1 MKTHLTTRVEAVLPF
16 WLDRPDEEALNIART
31 VGDVALDALWIG
43 EMVTYD
49 AFALATA
56 IGHRVPGLPLRLGP
70 LAVGVR
76 SPVTLALGVSSV
88 ASLTGTTVDIAL
100 GASSPMIVAGWH
112 DRDWAHAAPR
122 VRETIECLRS
132 LFAGVRSD
140 YDGGQV
146 RSHGFRLRRPRPETR
161 IAVGAFGPAVTR
173 VAARHADE
181 VVLNLV
187 PPQRVAQVR
196 ATIDGEAAKVGRTP
210 PSLTV
215 WVPAAFEPGEAALR
229 QLAAQLAVYLAPPG
243 YGEMFCELGYGD
255 LVRRARAGAGRRELA
270 DHVPADLLG
279 QICLAGS
286 TERIAETL
294 RAYHEAGAD
303 CVAVVPST
311 AEDPGGRAV
320 LTAVANAR
328 RLT

>member
-1 MKTHLTTRVEAVLPF
+1 VNRRVEAALPF
-16 WLDRPDEEALNIART
+16 WLDRPDEEALDIAQT
-31 VGDVALDALWIG
+31 VGDVGLDALWIG
-43 EMVTYD
+43 EMATYD

-56 IGHRVPGLPLRLGP
+56 VGQRVPGLPLKLGP

-76 SPVTLALGVSSV
+76 NPVTVALGVSSV
-88 ASLTGTTVDIAL
+88 ASLTGATVDVAL
-100 GASSPMIVAGWH
+100 GASSPVIVAGWH
-112 DRDWAHAAPR
+112 DREWGHAPAR

-132 LFAGVRSD
+132 LLAGKRSD
-140 YDGGQV
+140 YNGNHV
-146 RSHGFRLRRPRPETR
+146 RSHGFRLRQPRPDTR
-161 IAVGAFGPAVTR
+161 IAVGAFGSAITR

-181 VVLNLV
+181 IVLNLV
-187 PPQRVAQVR
+187 PPQRVAEVR
-196 ATIDGEAAKVGRTP
+196 ATIDSEAARVGRTP

-229 QLAAQLAVYLAPPG
+229 QMAAQLAVYLSPPG

-255 LVRRARAGAGRRELA
+255 LVRRARAGARRMELV
-270 DHVPADLLG
+270 DHVPEDLLG
-279 QICLAGS
+279 QVCLAGS
-286 TERIAETL
+286 KARIAASL

-320 LTAVANAR
+320 LTAVADAG
-328 RLT
+328 

>member
-1 MKTHLTTRVEAVLPF
+1 VSMDARVEAVLPF
-16 WLDRPDEEALNIART
+16 WLDRPDDEALDVART

-56 IGHRVPGLPLRLGP
+56 IGLSVPGLPLRLGP

-112 DRDWAHAAPR
+112 DREWAHAAPR

-132 LFAGVRSD
+132 LFAGERGD
-140 YDGGQV
+140 YDGAQV

-161 IAVGAFGPAVTR
+161 IAVGAFGPAITR

-255 LVRRARAGAGRRELA
+255 LVQRARAGAGRRELA

-286 TERIAETL
+286 TERIAASL
-294 RAYHEAGAD
+294 RAYREAGAD

-320 LTAVANAR
+320 LAAVAEAR
-328 RLT
+328 TQK

>member
-1 MKTHLTTRVEAVLPF
+1 MNARVETVLPF
-16 WLDRPDEEALNIART
+16 WLDRPDEEALDIAQTARD
-31 VGDVALDALWIG
+31 VGLDALWIG

-88 ASLTGTTVDIAL
+88 ASLTGTTVDLAL

-112 DRDWAHAAPR
+112 DREWAHAAPR
-122 VRETIECLRS
+122 MRETIECLRS
-132 LFAGVRSD
+132 LFAGVRGD
-140 YDGGQV
+140 YGGGQV

-161 IAVGAFGPAVTR
+161 IAVGAFGPAITR

-196 ATIDGEAAKVGRTP
+196 AMIDGEADKVGRTP

-215 WVPAAFEPGEAALR
+215 WVPAAFEPGDAALR

-243 YGEMFCELGYGD
+243 YGEMFCELGYDD

-270 DHVPADLLG
+270 DQVPADLLG

-286 TERIAETL
+286 TERIAAGL

-320 LTAVANAR
+320 LGAVANAR
-328 RLT
+328 RMT

>member
-1 MKTHLTTRVEAVLPF
+1 VSNARVEAVLPF
-16 WLDRPDEEALNIART
+16 WLDRPDEEALDIART
-31 VGDVALDALWIG
+31 VSDVGLDALWIG

-56 IGHRVPGLPLRLGP
+56 IGHRAPGLPLRLGP

-100 GASSPMIVAGWH
+100 GASSPAIVAGWH
-112 DRDWAHAAPR
+112 DRDWAHAPRR
-122 VRETIECLRS
+122 VRETIECLRR
-132 LFAGVRSD
+132 LFSGARSD
-140 YDGGQV
+140 YDGDQV
-146 RSHGFRLRRPRPETR
+146 NSHGFRLRRPRPETR
-161 IAVGAFGPAVTR
+161 IAVGAFGPLITR

-196 ATIDGEAAKVGRTP
+196 TTIDAEAAKVGRVP
-210 PSLTV
+210 PTLTV
-215 WVPAAFEPGEAALR
+215 WVPAAYDPGEVALH

-243 YGEMFCELGYGD
+243 YGEMFGELGYGD
-255 LVRRARAGAGRRELA
+255 LVARARAGAGRRELA
-270 DHVPADLLG
+270 DHIPAELLG
-279 QICLAGS
+279 QICVAGS
-286 TERIAETL
+286 TERIAASL

-311 AEDPGGRAV
+311 AEDAGGRAV
-320 LTAVANAR
+320 LSAVAEAR
-328 RLT
+328 IQNKL

>member
-1 MKTHLTTRVEAVLPF
+1 VNGGIEAALPF
-16 WLDRPDEEALNIART
+16 WLDRPDDEALDIAQNVSD
-31 VGDVALDALWIG
+31 VGLDALWIG
-43 EMVTYD
+43 EMATYD

-76 SPVTLALGVSSV
+76 SPVSLALGVSSV
-88 ASLTGTTVDIAL
+88 ASLTSGTVDVAL
-100 GASSPMIVAGWH
+100 GASSPVIVAGWH
-112 DRDWAHAAPR
+112 DRDWGHAASR

-132 LFAGVRSD
+132 LFAGARSD
-140 YDGGQV
+140 YDGRQV
-146 RSHGFRLRRPRPETR
+146 RSHGFRLRRPRPDTR
-161 IAVGAFGPAVTR
+161 IAVGAFGSAITR

-187 PPQRVAQVR
+187 PPQRVSEVR
-196 ATIDGEAAKVGRTP
+196 ATIDDEAAKVGRTP
-210 PSLTV
+210 PRLTV

-229 QLAAQLAVYLAPPG
+229 QLTAQLAVYLSPPG

-255 LVRRARAGAGRRELA
+255 LVRRARAGAGRMELA
-270 DHVPADLLG
+270 DHVPEDLLQ

-286 TERIAETL
+286 TERIAGSL
-294 RAYHEAGAD
+294 RAYHQAGAD

-320 LTAVANAR
+320 LKAVAEAR
-328 RLT
+328 TRNSS

>member
-1 MKTHLTTRVEAVLPF
+1 VNARVEAVLPF
-16 WLDRPDEEALNIART
+16 WLDRPDEEALDIART

-56 IGHRVPGLPLRLGP
+56 IGHRVPGVPLRLGP

-88 ASLTGTTVDIAL
+88 ASLTGATVDIAL

-112 DRDWAHAAPR
+112 DREWAHAAPR

-132 LFAGVRSD
+132 LFAGERSD
-140 YDGGQV
+140 YHGGQL
-146 RSHGFRLRRPRPETR
+146 RSRGFRLRRPRPETR
-161 IAVGAFGPAVTR
+161 IAVGAFGPAITR

-187 PPQRVAQVR
+187 PPQRVARVR

-215 WVPAAFEPGEAALR
+215 WVPAAYEPGAPALR

-255 LVRRARAGAGRRELA
+255 LVQRARAGAGRRELA
-270 DHVPADLLG
+270 DHIPADLLG

-286 TERIAETL
+286 TQRIAETL

-320 LTAVANAR
+320 LTAVAEAR
-328 RLT
+328 IQHKL

>member
-1 MKTHLTTRVEAVLPF
+1 VNRRVEAALPF
-16 WLDRPDEEALNIART
+16 WLDRPDEEALAIAQT
-31 VGDVALDALWIG
+31 VCDVGLHGLWIG
-43 EMVTYD
+43 EMATYD

-56 IGHRVPGLPLRLGP
+56 IGHRVPGLPLKLGP

-88 ASLTGTTVDIAL
+88 ASLTGATVDVAL
-100 GASSPMIVAGWH
+100 GASSPAIVAGWH
-112 DRDWAHAAPR
+112 DRQWAHTASR

-132 LFAGVRSD
+132 LLAGKRSD
-140 YDGGQV
+140 YDGSQV
-146 RSHGFRLRRPRPETR
+146 RSHGFRLRRPQPDTR
-161 IAVGAFGPAVTR
+161 IAVGAFGSAIMR
-173 VAARHADE
+173 VAARYADE
-181 VVLNLV
+181 IVLNLV
-187 PPQRVAQVR
+187 PPQRVAEVR
-196 ATIDGEAAKVGRTP
+196 ATINSEAATVGRTP

-229 QLAAQLAVYLAPPG
+229 QLAAQLAVYLSPPG

-255 LVRRARAGAGRRELA
+255 LVRRARAGAGRLELA
-270 DHVPADLLG
+270 GQVPEDLLH

-286 TERIAETL
+286 TERIAASL

-320 LTAVANAR
+320 LTAVADAR
-328 RLT
+328 G

>member
-1 MKTHLTTRVEAVLPF
+1 MSARVEAVLPF
-16 WLDRPDEEALNIART
+16 WLDRPDEEALDIARA
-31 VGDVALDALWIG
+31 VSDVALDALWIG

-56 IGHRVPGLPLRLGP
+56 IGHRVPGVPLRLGP

-88 ASLTGTTVDIAL
+88 ASLTGTRVDIAL

-112 DRDWAHAAPR
+112 DREWAHAAPR

-132 LFAGVRSD
+132 LFAGERSD

-146 RSHGFRLRRPRPETR
+146 RSHGFRLRRPQPETR
-161 IAVGAFGPAVTR
+161 IAVGAFGPAITR

-187 PPQRVAQVR
+187 PPQWVAQVR

-215 WVPAAFEPGEAALR
+215 WVPAAYQPGEAALR

-255 LVRRARAGAGRRELA
+255 LVQRARAGAGRLELA
-270 DHVPADLLG
+270 DHIPADLLG

-286 TERIAETL
+286 AERIATRL

-320 LTAVANAR
+320 LTAVAEAR
-328 RLT
+328 

>member
-1 MKTHLTTRVEAVLPF
+1 VNARVEAVLPF
-16 WLDRPDEEALNIART
+16 WLDRPDEEALDIAQT
-31 VGDVALDALWIG
+31 VGDVGLDALWIG

-88 ASLTGTTVDIAL
+88 ASLTGGPVDIAL
-100 GASSPMIVAGWH
+100 GASSRMIVAGWH
-112 DRDWAHAAPR
+112 NREWAHAALR
-122 VRETIECLRS
+122 VHETIECLRS
-132 LFAGVRSD
+132 LFAGERSD
-140 YDGGQV
+140 YDGSQV

-161 IAVGAFGPAVTR
+161 IAVGAFGPAITQ

-196 ATIDGEAAKVGRTP
+196 ATVDDAAAKVGRTP

-215 WVPAAFEPGEAALR
+215 WVPAAYEPGDAALR
-229 QLAAQLAVYLAPPG
+229 QMAAQLALYLSPPG
-243 YGEMFCELGYGD
+243 YGEMFSELGYGE
-255 LVRRARAGAGRRELA
+255 LVRRARGGARRMELA
-270 DHVPADLLG
+270 DHVPHDLLG

-286 TERIAETL
+286 TERIAASL

-320 LTAVANAR
+320 LAAVAETRAR
-328 RLT
+328 NSG

>member
-1 MKTHLTTRVEAVLPF
+1 MNGRVEAVLPF
-16 WLDRPDEEALNIART
+16 WLDQPDEEALDIAQTARD
-31 VGDVALDALWIG
+31 VGLDALWIG

-56 IGHRVPGLPLRLGP
+56 IGHRVPGLPLRGRTAGGRCPQPGHACARRQLGRI
-70 LAVGVR
+70 ADR
-76 SPVTLALGVSSV
+76 QA
-88 ASLTGTTVDIAL
+88 VDIAL
-100 GASSPMIVAGWH
+100 GASSPVIVAGWH
-112 DRDWAHAAPR
+112 DREWAHAAPR

-132 LFAGVRSD
+132 LFDGDRID
-140 YDGGQV
+140 YDGNQI
-146 RSHGFRLRRPRPETR
+146 RSHGFRPRRPRPGTR

-187 PPQRVAQVR
+187 PSQRVAQVR

-215 WVPAAFEPGEAALR
+215 WVPAAFEPGNAALR
-229 QLAAQLAVYLAPPG
+229 QLAAQLTVYLAPPG

-270 DHVPADLLG
+270 DHVPEDLLG

-286 TERIAETL
+286 AERIATSL

-320 LTAVANAR
+320 LAAVAEAR
-328 RLT
+328 IQSKL

>member
-1 MKTHLTTRVEAVLPF
+1 MNGRVEAALPF
-16 WLDRPDEEALNIART
+16 WLDRPDEEALDIAQA
-31 VGDVALDALWIG
+31 VGDLGLDALWIG
-43 EMVTYD
+43 EMATYD

-88 ASLTGTTVDIAL
+88 ASLTGGKVDVTL
-100 GASSPMIVAGWH
+100 GASSPAIVAGWH
-112 DRDWAHAAPR
+112 DREWVHAASR
-122 VRETIECLRS
+122 MRETIECLRS
-132 LFAGVRSD
+132 LLAGTRSN
-140 YDGGQV
+140 YDGHQV
-146 RSHGFRLRRPRPETR
+146 RSHGFRLRQPRPDTN
-161 IAVGAFGPAVTR
+161 IAVGAFGSAITR
-173 VAARHADE
+173 VAARYADE

-187 PPQRVAQVR
+187 PPQRVAEVR
-196 ATIDGEAAKVGRTP
+196 ATIDSEAARAGRTP

-215 WVPAAFEPGEAALR
+215 WVPAAFEPGDAALR
-229 QLAAQLAVYLAPPG
+229 QLAAQLAIYLSPPG

-255 LVRRARAGAGRRELA
+255 LVRRARAGAGRLELA
-270 DHVPADLLG
+270 DQVSEDLLG
-279 QICLAGS
+279 QVCLLGS
-286 TERIAETL
+286 AARIAASL

-320 LTAVANAR
+320 LTTVAETRKRNGN
-328 RLT
+328 